1 MKRIKIILLAILII
15 ICTTGCDGVYTLKIN
30 SDFSMSDSLEVE
42 ENGYESEDI
51 RNENIRMYKQIYQDA
66 FDYHEQLYNFY
77 ETNRYGVRVSNSY
90 SSIDDYNN
98 SSVCKS
104 FKCKM
109 KNEEYEEYNI
119 LTITL
124 NYDSFIF
131 RDCGEGDMTGPQY
144 VYLDIDIPFEILDT
158 NAYKKLTN
166 NKYRWLIN
174 AEDLSE
180 VTIKYTTEA
189 IKEKQRE
196 KTRRDYIIVG
206 SVVLVYVVII
216 MIIII
221 NKKRLR
227 K

>member
-1 MKRIKIILLAILII
+1 
-15 ICTTGCDGVYTLKIN
+15 
-30 SDFSMSDSLEVE
+30 
-42 ENGYESEDI
+42 
-51 RNENIRMYKQIYQDA
+51 
-66 FDYHEQLYNFY
+66 
-77 ETNRYGVRVSNSY
+77 
-90 SSIDDYNN
+90 
-98 SSVCKS
+98 
-104 FKCKM
+104 
-109 KNEEYEEYNI
+109 
-119 LTITL
+119 
-124 NYDSFIF
+124 
-131 RDCGEGDMTGPQY
+131 MTGPQY